1 MVWDSGFHVTD
12 SGLQVL
18 DSSLCQGNLDSQ
30 FQLLV
35 GVRIL
40 WAVLRTPKPR
50 IPDSTCK
57 FFPDSGFRYMGR
69 YKGWTIRKVKG
80 LGWIF
85 GRSMKVFFLPLRWKS
100 IFPPRTAFLIM
111 VRVEILFLL
120 MRLPSANI
128 LSFFSNGDI
137 PYIKAAPL
145 NNLGMAKSQCPRGKR
160 SRSSKNWSDSR

>member
-1 MVWDSGFHVTD
+1 MLGSSRSSSTSRPKRQSPHVRQSKIVLDSGFYVTD

-18 DSSLCQGNLDSQ
+18 DSSLRQWNLDSQ

-50 IPDSTCK
+50 IPDSACK

-85 GRSMKVFFLPLRWKS
+85 GRSMKVFSLLLRWKS

-111 VRVEILFLL
+111 LRVEIFFSL
-120 MRLPSANI
+120 MRLPFPN
-128 LSFFSNGDI
+128 LLPFFLMVTS
-137 PYIKAAPL
+137 L
-145 NNLGMAKSQCPRGKR
+145 N
-160 SRSSKNWSDSR
+160 